1 MGDRCY
7 TEMICR
13 QSDYDSI
20 LHEYLPESEMIEPGV
35 VQAWNSE
42 ANGGLL
48 EERQAWAEAGIPFYG
63 EHAPCVGAY
72 EGAVFASDGK
82 VHVDTLGLAGQ
93 PVARMN
99 RNLEYE
105 MVDDEEA
112 RRYWSVFT
120 RAEQLIHGKEKGA
133 QADADHS
140 S

>member
-7 TEMICR
+7 TEIVCR
-13 QSDYDSI
+13 KSDYDAT
-20 LHEYLPESEMIEPGV
+20 LHEYLPESEPLEPGV
-35 VQAWNSE
+35 VQAWNCE

-72 EGAVFASDGK
+72 EGAIFASDGK
-82 VHVDTLGLAGQ
+82 VHVDTLGVAGQ

-112 RRYWSVFT
+112 RRYWNVFA
-120 RAEQLIHGKEKGA
+120 RAEQLIHGKGKGA
-133 QADADHS
+133 EADADHS